1 MSCVAKMIVAGIVGM
16 VIGSIVTYILF
27 VPKDARGQAEQQ
39 GEAAPVEGAV
49 KKKKAWHAKVRH
61 ERIKD
66 EQKKADEVR
75 ESMLTF
81 ITSKPH
87 KYRSSWDA
95 EVSSHLNDVQEGREK
110 ISDYDYLR
118 PIVRYLLDGGDYE
131 RVTDELIRG
140 LLELGAP
147 TASVGT
153 SLHMACLLADEK
165 EIRKQLGKGVDVNA
179 TCPFPVSPKE
189 EEEKRRGSVH
199 YPSTTPIDFL
209 FKVHPERLD
218 LINLLFQH
226 GAKPPMEGSFAN
238 PVQHMLRRAKT
249 AEEFE
254 KQLPL
259 MELLLE
265 RGVSPEGRF
274 GHSNTQIPLALWY
287 ACELGSPGAVQML
300 IKYGA
305 DAKFTVNTPSA
316 MYSKPYLHAACGDT
330 PNRLE
335 VLKILLKAGAN
346 PDTKNDK
353 GQTAVEY
360 AESQGFTKAAE
371 LLRGR

>member
-1 MSCVAKMIVAGIVGM
+1 MSCVIKMIVAGIAG
-16 VIGSIVTYILF
+16 ITYVLF
-27 VPKDARGQAEQQ
+27 MPMDAWGQAKQQ
-39 GEAAPVEGAV
+39 REAAPVEGVV
-49 KKKKAWHAKVRH
+49 KKKKAKHTKVRH
-61 ERIKD
+61 ER
-66 EQKKADEVR
+66 ETGWQKKADEVR
-75 ESMLTF
+75 GQMLTF
-81 ITSKPH
+81 VTSKPD
-87 KYRSSWDA
+87 KYRNSWDA
-95 EVSSHLNDVQEGREK
+95 EVCSHLNDVQEGREK

-140 LLELGAP
+140 LLELGDP

-179 TCPFPVSPKE
+179 TCPFPVPPKE

-226 GAKPPMEGSFAN
+226 GAKPPMEDSFAN
-238 PVQHMLRRAKT
+238 PVQHMLLRAKT

-259 MELLLE
+259 MELLLKW
-265 RGVSPEGRF
+265 GVSPEGRF
-274 GHSNTQIPLALWY
+274 VHSNIPLALWY
-287 ACELGSPGAVQML
+287 ACKLGSPGAVQML

-360 AESQGFTKAAE
+360 AESQGFTKAAG